1 MEIGLSSARLEV
13 RCSLAS
19 QEKRGREQWC
29 VFLFTRLD
37 NNDIVDIHFWDTIS
51 ETSGIFTLLF
61 LPDDSLS
68 TAVVKGQCTE

>member
-19 QEKRGREQWC
+19 QEKRGRERC
-29 VFLFTRLD
+29 VFLFTRPSD
-37 NNDIVDIHFWDTIS
+37 TVDIHFWVTILK
-51 ETSGIFTLLF
+51 TSGLFTLLF

-68 TAVVKGQCTE
+68 TAVVKRQCTE

>member
-37 NNDIVDIHFWDTIS
+37 SNDIVDIHFWDTIS
-51 ETSGIFTLLF
+51 KASGLF
-61 LPDDSLS
+61 GYL
-68 TAVVKGQCTE
+68 AVFARRFIEYCSGQGAVY